1 MPGMVGEEF
10 IQRWVRRLRHEVPDA
25 VAVFLAGSHV
35 RGDAGPYSDVD
46 FDVLVAEG
54 PRDQWPLWLDL
65 DRQRLVR
72 VEVWV
77 RDVARW
83 LASQEESQD
92 WAFGLASA
100 EPLKLCWVADDSW
113 RARLE
118 RPRLSHPAGE
128 PELDHLVSDLGKV
141 ANAQRRGDELALRLA
156 AQDLARS
163 CPALLQPVNPHPRVA
178 SRHAAL
184 LAALEAEVAPSEYRD
199 DLLVCLGLSGRPTTP
214 EQVHTAACRL
224 ATGVVD
230 LLAAHASTFTQVLP
244 PQLAASLTDGTL
256 RRYVAQLV
264 ADPSAGSGSGLG

>member
-1 MPGMVGEEF
+1 MVGEEF
-10 IQRWVRRLRHEVPDA
+10 IQRWVRRLRYEVPDV
-25 VAVFLAGSHV
+25 VAVFLGGSHV

-54 PRDQWPLWLDL
+54 PRDEWPLWFDL
-65 DRQRLVR
+65 EGQRLVR
-72 VEVWV
+72 VEVWI

-83 LASQEESQD
+83 LASQRESQN

-100 EPLKLCWVADDSW
+100 EPLRLCWVAGDSW

-118 RPRLSHPAGE
+118 RPWLTHPDGE
-128 PELDHLVSDLGKV
+128 PELDHFVSDLGKV
-141 ANAQRRGDELALRLA
+141 ANARHRGDELALRLA

-163 CPALLQPVNPHPRVA
+163 CPALLRPVNPHPPVA

-184 LAALEAEVAPSEYRD
+184 LAALEAEVAPGGYRD

-214 EQVHTAACRL
+214 EEVHAAACRL
-224 ATGVVD
+224 ATGVVE
-230 LLAAHASTFTQVLP
+230 LLASHASTFTQVLP

-256 RRYVAQLV
+256 RRYVDQLA
-264 ADPSAGSGSGLG
+264 ADPSSGSGSGSG